1 MEMLDVL
8 NIIFCILA
16 TALMGMINA
25 LFSYL
30 LDYCFWRGSIFGNWQ
45 PFIATVLASYLFK
58 EDFDKILKEDER
70 SHDESFMEL
79 MEVKKCLIY
88 KFLGGCII
96 CMNVWFG
103 MASWLAIWY
112 FTDIFHPSYGFV
124 YVLVGN
130 AALRRLTGVVYK

>member
-1 MEMLDVL
+1 MEILDIL
-8 NIIFCILA
+8 HIIVCIGA
-16 TALMGMINA
+16 TALMGLINA

-45 PFIATVLASYLFK
+45 PFVATLLASYFYR
-58 EDFDKILKEDER
+58 EDFDKILKEPEAA
-70 SHDESFMEL
+70 HDESFVEL

-88 KFLGGCII
+88 KLLGGCII

-103 MASWLAIWY
+103 MLSWFIIWR
-112 FTDIFHPSYGFV
+112 TTGLFHPAYGLV

-130 AALRRLTGVVYK
+130 AFLRRLTGIVYK